1 MSANCRTGHFGYGE
15 DDNDCLAERFLRIND
30 GAVAVVAAS
39 EVSYSFVNDIYVWGF
54 YDYLWSDFIPNDDDD
69 DNVFKYPA
77 FANAY
82 GKYYLQ
88 KSSWSPYNSLHKD
101 VTYDIMHY
109 FGDAFLQLNT
119 EMPQEI
125 DITYP
130 KEILSNC
137 TSFSIKKDKDTR
149 VAFSVNGKLIA
160 SLLGEDT
167 IVNIDKFYKEGK
179 IKVVAT
185 KQNHYRHEGYI
196 DVKSYLDHD
205 DLNIYP
211 NPVRDIM
218 YIEGRDIKHLV
229 FYNNLGQKLKEI
241 NNHNSDE
248 LIQLDC
254 SDFTKGMYHLQI
266 IYEDKNVV
274 KRLVKN

>member
-1 MSANCRTGHFGYGE
+1 
-15 DDNDCLAERFLRIND
+15 
-30 GAVAVVAAS
+30 
-39 EVSYSFVNDIYVWGF
+39 
-54 YDYLWSDFIPNDDDD
+54 
-69 DNVFKYPA
+69 
-77 FANAY
+77 
-82 GKYYLQ
+82 
-88 KSSWSPYNSLHKD
+88 
-101 VTYDIMHY
+101 
-109 FGDAFLQLNT
+109 
-119 EMPQEI
+119 MPQEI
-125 DITYP
+125 NITYP

-196 DVKSYLDHD
+196 NVKSYLDNEVI
-205 DLNIYP
+205 NIYP
-211 NPVRDIM
+211 NPTSDFVN
-218 YIEGRDIKHLV
+218 IESRGIKEIV
-229 FYNNLGQKLKEI
+229 IYNSLGQKLKEI

>member
-1 MSANCRTGHFGYGE
+1 MFLQHVGSFATALSFALKFG
-15 DDNDCLAERFLRIND
+15 
-30 GAVAVVAAS
+30 
-39 EVSYSFVNDIYVWGF
+39 VSN
-54 YDYLWSDFIPNDDDD
+54 
-69 DNVFKYPA
+69 PA